1 MSTYLK
7 AVVGALLAGLTAL
20 QVALNPLGDGPV
32 EVTAVEWVG
41 VAVAVFVTLSGV
53 YQTPN
58 QP

>member
-1 MSTYLK
+1 MRTYLK
-7 AVVGALLAGLTAL
+7 AVVGSLLAALAAL
-20 QVALNPLGDGPV
+20 QVALNVAGDGPV

-41 VAVAVFVTLSGV
+41 VAIAGLVTLSGV